1 MVFSF
6 NQQRRYRSE
15 QDRPTGLRA
24 HIDTKIKLSPARREN
39 GSFMARLD
47 TQAGLLLHAPALS
60 NGRNV
65 GQGAM
70 SEADGV
76 PSPSTLADR
85 SDGRGTGCG
94 PAVATFLEPR
104 QTVERPPAG
113 DDERSPL
120 PGPLTQLLSAG
131 TAAATAVRRAAA
143 LYGPASSNG
152 GGLWAGTPRPPQAP
166 PGNACRRLRHTPHP
180 SPPSTPKNISQT
192 ARDGSDANGAKRRV
206 MPSAV
211 TCSFPGET
219 GHLPAAAVGRGGG
232 AQ

>member
-15 QDRPTGLRA
+15 QDRPDRTPGANRHENQALSCGTRV
-24 HIDTKIKLSPARREN
+24 SPAGGEN
-39 GSFMARLD
+39 ESFMARLD

-60 NGRNV
+60 NGRDV

-76 PSPSTLADR
+76 PSSSTLGDR

-131 TAAATAVRRAAA
+131 TAAAPAVRQAVV

-180 SPPSTPKNISQT
+180 SPPQHAEERQPNRQ
-192 ARDGSDANGAKRRV
+192 
-206 MPSAV
+206 
-211 TCSFPGET
+211 
-219 GHLPAAAVGRGGG
+219 GRFGC
-232 AQ
+232 